1 MPPITLFLK
10 RNSYLCRQRRVA
22 GHGKETVRPRK
33 GSRPHLPLTA
43 HIHTIL
49 TMQEKLI
56 IRKEES
62 CDFDQIRNVIR
73 LAFWDMEESDHTEH
87 RLVERL
93 RQSEAYIPAL
103 SLVAESDGNKIV
115 GHIMLS
121 TVKVVSETTTETLLS
136 VAPLSV
142 LPEFQR
148 RGIGGKLL
156 SAAHKRAADL
166 GFKGIVLLGHPDYY
180 PRFGYQR
187 ASRFGITFP
196 FDAPDECCMA
206 MPLADGSL
214 EGIHGRICYPSA
226 FNEETEASKA

>member
-1 MPPITLFLK
+1 
-10 RNSYLCRQRRVA
+10 
-22 GHGKETVRPRK
+22 
-33 GSRPHLPLTA
+33 
-43 HIHTIL
+43 
-49 TMQEKLI
+49 MQEKLI

-73 LAFWDMEESDHTEH
+73 LAFRDMEESDHTEH

-142 LPEFQR
+142 LPGFQR

-206 MPLADGSL
+206 MPLADRSL

-226 FNEETEASKA
+226 FNEETEASEA